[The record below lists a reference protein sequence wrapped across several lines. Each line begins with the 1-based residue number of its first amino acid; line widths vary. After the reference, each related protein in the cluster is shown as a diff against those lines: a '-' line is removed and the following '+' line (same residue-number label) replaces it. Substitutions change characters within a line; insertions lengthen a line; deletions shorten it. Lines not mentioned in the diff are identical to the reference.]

1 MKYGIYYAYWEK
13 QWGGEYLPYVKRVA
27 GLGFD
32 ILEISC
38 ASLLDMSDRQ
48 IDELRRAKE
57 NYGITLTG
65 GYGPKASENIA
76 SANPAVVDNALRFW
90 NNTFKILEKL
100 DVSMVGGGLYSYW
113 PVDYSNTIDKEADLA
128 RSIQGVKKMA
138 TMAADYGITL
148 GMEVLN
154 RFEGYLLNTAAEGVA
169 FIKAVDS
176 PNVKLMLDTFHMNI
190 EEDSF
195 GDAIRTAGKYL
206 GHFHTGECNRRVP
219 GKGRIPWQ
227 EIGCALQDIGYDGAV
242 VMEPFVLM
250 GGQVGSDIKVWRDLS
265 EGASSEQLDMN
276 AKEALKFTKHVF
288 EGSI

>member
-154 RFEGYLLNTAAEGVA
+154 LFEGYLLNTAAEGVA